1 MVAWLGL
8 ALSAWLALFQVLLT
22 CGAPLGYLAWGGQ
35 DAGVLPKGKR
45 IASLFSARL
54 MALFATGFGQIAGL
68 WVLWPES
75 LVYGLMVAGI
85 PLFALSTLGNL
96 TTSSRAERRLG
107 VPVAFGL
114 LCACA
119 VMVFA

>member
-1 MVAWLGL
+1 MAAWLGL
-8 ALSAWLALFQVLLT
+8 ALSACLVLFQVLLT

-45 IASLFSARL
+45 IASLFSALL
-54 MALFATGFGQIAGL
+54 MALFAAGFGQIAGL
-68 WVLWPES
+68 WVLWPERF
-75 LVYGLMVAGI
+75 VYGLMVAGI
-85 PLFALSTLGNL
+85 PLFALSTIGNL
-96 TTSSRAERRLG
+96 ATSSRAERRLG